1 MSILK
6 APPKQPKNSAL
17 QLRVDKELKI
27 KLDKYAE
34 FLDSTESYVVSSS
47 RSGIEGSILT
57 FGKSFA

>member
-47 RSGIEGSILT
+47 R
-57 FGKSFA
+57 